1 MSKKKQKQTV
11 ETVAAIETV
20 ETVAIE
26 NLAEVTIT
34 EKRKGR
40 PIVLGSARQLKLE
53 AQAKRIAENGG
64 VAKLGRPVVA
74 TSTRQQKIQERLNKL
89 AAGEVIR
96 RGRPKMIVAAETTA
110 VEAIA

>member
-1 MSKKKQKQTV
+1 MSKKKQKQTA

-40 PIVLGSARQLKLE
+40 PTVPGSARQMRLE

-64 VAKLGRPVVA
+64 IVKLGRPVVA
-74 TSTRQQKIQERLNKL
+74 TSTRQQKIQERLSKL
-89 AAGEVIR
+89 AAGEVIK
-96 RGRPKMIVAAETTA
+96 RGRPKMIVAAEPTVTEATA
-110 VEAIA
+110 